1 MLEDIARGNGTKF
14 PEKVDLLSGK
24 KDGGK
29 VGEVETLACL
39 FSQPALYMATLIQFF
54 SWYATYPLTIS
65 THPYF

>member
-14 PEKVDLLSGK
+14 PEKVDLSSGK
-24 KDGGK
+24 KEGGK

-54 SWYATYPLTIS
+54 SWFATYPLTIS